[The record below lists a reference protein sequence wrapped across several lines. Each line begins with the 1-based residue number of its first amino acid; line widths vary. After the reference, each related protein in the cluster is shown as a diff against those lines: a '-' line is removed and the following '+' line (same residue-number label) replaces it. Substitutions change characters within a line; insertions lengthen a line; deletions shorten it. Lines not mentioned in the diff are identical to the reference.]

1 MKSPIAAQRLLSGA
15 DYRPPRWL
23 RNPHLQSVLGSS
35 GLRRLRLGR
44 QTRLLARATHA
55 EVLDVGGGARL
66 QGFHSAQ
73 QALPE
78 RRGLVLLLHGWEGSA
93 QSNYVRASAA
103 ALLGAG
109 YDVYRLN
116 FRDHGD
122 SHALN
127 REPFHSCRL
136 DEVAAAVAQVC
147 ARRGPG
153 LRAIAGFS
161 LGGNFAL
168 RVAHAAPARG
178 IALDYAL
185 AVCPVIDPAHG
196 LRQLERGWLYHA
208 YFMRKWRDSLRRKQA
223 LFPELPVLRR
233 GDRRLNMRELT
244 RALVERYTQFGS
256 LEAYLDGYSVA
267 GERLAHMQV
276 PATILTAADD
286 PVIPVA
292 DFRALRLPDC
302 VELDIAPHGGH
313 CAFLTGADLHSF
325 VDDYLLARL
334 DAHAAAAAPTAR
346 VPLRA

>member
-1 MKSPIAAQRLLSGA
+1 MKSPIAAQRLLRGT

-44 QTRLLARATHA
+44 QTQLLARATHA
-55 EVLDVGGGARL
+55 EVLDVGGGVRL

-136 DEVAAAVAQVC
+136 DEVVAAVTQVC

-153 LRAIAGFS
+153 LRAVAGFS

-168 RVAHAAPARG
+168 RVARAAPTHG
-178 IALDYAL
+178 IELDYAL

-233 GDRRLNMRELT
+233 GDHRLNMRELT

>member
-1 MKSPIAAQRLLSGA
+1 LS
-15 DYRPPRWL
+15 
-23 RNPHLQSVLGSS
+23 SS
-35 GLRRLRLGR
+35 SLRRAALRRRAQLVA
-44 QTRLLARATHA
+44 QVTRA
-55 EVLDVGGGARL
+55 EVLHLDAGVRL
-66 QGFHSAQ
+66 QGFHSVQ
-73 QALPE
+73 QALPQ
-78 RRGLVLLLHGWEGSA
+78 RHGLVLLLHGWEGSA
-93 QSNYVRASAA
+93 DSNYMQATSAC
-103 ALLGAG
+103 LLRAG

-127 REPFHSCRL
+127 VEPFHSCRL
-136 DEVAAAVAQVC
+136 DEVAAAAAQVC
-147 ARRGPG
+147 ARPGAG

-168 RVAHAAPARG
+168 RVARAAPARG

-208 YFMRKWRDSLRRKQA
+208 YFMRKWRGSLRRKQT

-244 RALVERYTQFGS
+244 RALVQRYTPFGS

-267 GERLAHMQV
+267 GDRLARMQV

-313 CAFLTGADLHSF
+313 CAFLTGAGLRSF
-325 VDDYLLARL
+325 VGDYLLARL
-334 DAHAAAAAPTAR
+334 DARAPTPR
-346 VPLRA
+346 V

>member
-44 QTRLLARATHA
+44 QTQQLARVTHA
-55 EVLDVGGGARL
+55 EVLDVDGGVRL

-244 RALVERYTQFGS
+244 RALVQRYTPFAS

-267 GERLAHMQV
+267 GERLACMQV

-313 CAFLTGADLHSF
+313 CAFLTGAGLRSF
-325 VDDYLLARL
+325 VGDYLLARL
-334 DAHAAAAAPTAR
+334 DARAPTPR
-346 VPLRA
+346 VPLRT

>member
-1 MKSPIAAQRLLSGA
+1 MNSPLPRAANFL
-15 DYRPPRWL
+15 PPRWL
-23 RNPHLQSVLGSS
+23 RNAHLQSMLNSS
-35 GLRRLRLGR
+35 SLRRAMLWPHARMLAGV
-44 QTRLLARATHA
+44 TRA
-55 EVLDVGGGARL
+55 EVLQLDGGVRL
-66 QGFHSAQ
+66 QGFHSTQ
-73 QALPE
+73 QVLPA

-93 QSNYVRASAA
+93 DSNYMQATSAG
-103 ALLGAG
+103 LLRAG

-136 DEVAAAVAQVC
+136 DEVVAAVAQVC
-147 ARRGPG
+147 ARPGAG
-153 LRAIAGFS
+153 LRAVAGFS

-168 RVAHAAPARG
+168 RVARAAPARG

-208 YFMRKWRDSLRRKQA
+208 YFMRKWRGSLRRKQT

-244 RALVERYTQFGS
+244 RALVQRYTPFGS

-267 GERLAHMQV
+267 GERLARMQV

-313 CAFLTGADLHSF
+313 CAFLTGIDLHSF

-334 DAHAAAAAPTAR
+334 DAHATAATPTAR